1 MSLASLFLKKKKK
14 KKKKNT
20 NTKYCNFPMTL
31 SSIMVLSYL
40 ILWILQTMQ
49 KKKKLN
55 LTHLSSKITTL
66 V

>member
-14 KKKKNT
+14 KKKH
-20 NTKYCNFPMTL
+20 TKYCNFPMTL

-49 KKKKLN
+49 KKKKKN
-55 LTHLSSKITTL
+55 LILHI
-66 V
+66 